1 MSQLENLFGRYNS
14 IIVLDTETSGLSFTG
29 DRIIELSAVKL
40 VYENG
45 IAKNVCEFDEFIKL
59 PEGMHLDAKI
69 TELTGI
75 TEFQLY
81 TEGLDESDACKRF
94 CDLFLEDKILI
105 VAYNAQFD
113 MNFIFYFLARYGRTD
128 ILKKIN
134 MLDAL
139 TVYKDRRQYPHKLEN
154 AIVEYNLSDKVVNSH
169 RAIDDTLATVEVL
182 KAMDDECSDL
192 DKYINIFGYNP
203 KFGVS
208 GKKISS
214 VKYVP
219 QGYKRYCKLYEEIP
233 L

>member
-1 MSQLENLFGRYNS
+1 
-14 IIVLDTETSGLSFTG
+14 
-29 DRIIELSAVKL
+29 
-40 VYENG
+40 
-45 IAKNVCEFDEFIKL
+45 
-59 PEGMHLDAKI
+59 
-69 TELTGI
+69 
-75 TEFQLY
+75 
-81 TEGLDESDACKRF
+81 
-94 CDLFLEDKILI
+94 
-105 VAYNAQFD
+105 
-113 MNFIFYFLARYGRTD
+113 
-128 ILKKIN
+128 

-214 VKYVP
+214 VTYVP
-219 QGYKRYCKLYEEIP
+219 QGYTRYCKLYEEIP